1 LFACKKKYL
10 LEVLQ
15 GNFFKKKKNNAE
27 AQLEQGELA
36 QTI

>member
-1 LFACKKKYL
+1 MDWM
-10 LEVLQ
+10 
-15 GNFFKKKKNNAE
+15 FFKGIVFRKKKKNNAE

>member
-1 LFACKKKYL
+1 MDWRFFKGIFLRKKK
-10 LEVLQ
+10 
-15 GNFFKKKKNNAE
+15 NAE

>member
-1 LFACKKKYL
+1 

-15 GNFFKKKKNNAE
+15 GNFFKEKKNAE

>member
-1 LFACKKKYL
+1 

-15 GNFFKKKKNNAE
+15 GNCFYKKKKKKNNAE

-36 QTI
+36 QII